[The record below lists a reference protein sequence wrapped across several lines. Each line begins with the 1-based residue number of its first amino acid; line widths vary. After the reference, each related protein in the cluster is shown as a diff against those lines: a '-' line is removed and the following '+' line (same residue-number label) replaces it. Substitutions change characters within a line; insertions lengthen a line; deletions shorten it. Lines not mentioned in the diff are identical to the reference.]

1 MRHALTPYLTSVPD
15 LEIVVHQHDTTLAEV
30 SPGEKAIFALR
41 DPVDRFVSGFNS
53 RRRQGRPVHNVDWT
67 PAEAS
72 AFGDFWTPNVLAE
85 ALSAPDDKERARA
98 ISAMQDIRHVNTS
111 YADWLVSVD
120 YVRVRR
126 PHILWVGLTQRL
138 SEDFAEL
145 LQLLG
150 LPPDCKLPDDPRMA
164 HRRLETDP
172 TWLSERAVNNIQKWY
187 AGDYAFM
194 DYFFSLG
201 TERAGHPQ

>member
-15 LEIVVHQHDTTLAEV
+15 LEIVIHPHETTLAEV
-30 SPGEKAIFALR
+30 SPDEKAIFALR

-53 RRRQGRPVHNVDWT
+53 RRRQGRPVHNVDWN

-72 AFGDFWTPNVLAE
+72 AFADFATPNGLAE
-85 ALSAPDDKERARA
+85 ALSAPEVEERARA
-98 ISAMQDIRHVNTS
+98 ISAMRNIRHVNTC

-120 YVRVRR
+120 YVRSRR
-126 PHILWVGLTQRL
+126 PQILWVGLTERL

-145 LQLLG
+145 RRILG
-150 LPPDCKLPDDPRMA
+150 LPPDCQLPDDPKMA

-172 TWLSERAVNNIQKWY
+172 TWLSERAVDNIREWY

-194 DYFFSLG
+194 SHFFGPG
-201 TERAGHPQ
+201 TGRADHRP